1 MLKGID
7 LQMVAFV
14 GVSFLQDYVR
24 LIDIPRMYYWDLKKT
39 NKQEEDEEDRAA

>member
-14 GVSFLQDYVR
+14 GGSLLQEYVR
-24 LIDIPRMYYWDLKKT
+24 LIHIPKMYYWAT
-39 NKQEEDEEDRAA
+39 ESEEEDEDDRAA